1 LISQVFTS
9 FVLSISLVF
18 IGKKKLNTFN
28 NLNLLP
34 LILLIYL
41 FVSKTVFKDIVLNIF
56 KFLNLGFSF
65 DIFLVFSVISLI
77 YLVIIFEIN
86 FLIKAPKKLNTLYY
100 SFLFFVIF
108 FFYLEK
114 FYDHNY
120 SAEKTSFLSVNIY
133 FLTFFLLSAL
143 FSKNY
148 KFSKNLDLVSKL
160 VFLFIFINLATQTG
174 FLNDLGDFDNGRY
187 MNEVSAIFLGSKL
200 HVEFFNFSGVF
211 APYVF
216 RFFDPSAINFLINFR
231 IFLRISLI
239 VFSLLIGLL
248 LLNKSSSKKIDYF
261 YPFLISIFFL
271 NSYLTLRSFSKI
283 FTFLLI
289 LIMYLLFCNKFSHLT
304 LYFLSLF
311 SIIYFIELP
320 TLAVFI
326 IISILICLYSDFYL
340 KTSLIYLIFSCINI
354 AFYLQ
359 ISSVSFSDILLV
371 PLSLGNNAI
380 PLTFRDMPFFGP
392 FDSHILI
399 FCLLIPHIFEKKDKK
414 LKFVLLAGLSFTV
427 YYSNNSDSGHLLFTS
442 MLLLTLLISCFYNSK
457 IRHKPGILFSLALG
471 LLTIG
476 SSLQILPNP
485 NFNFFSKSEYVAEAD
500 YNQGNIKLSEFSNL
514 NNFINTL
521 NIDKENFG
529 VLAPNSHIAE
539 YLFGLK
545 TPDILS
551 WPEELAF
558 DEKIYIQFCDNFM
571 REKYKNLAAKEYYF
585 HYYVPGFEGR
595 DVLATNYQFF
605 NICGNEYQLF
615 DNLEIEN
622 DKWIFLEAGLK

>member
-1 LISQVFTS
+1 MISQVVTS

-41 FVSKTVFKDIVLNIF
+41 FVSKVVFKDIVLKIF

-100 SFLFFVIF
+100 LFLFFVIF

-133 FLTFFLLSAL
+133 FLTFLLLSAL
-143 FSKNY
+143 FTKND
-148 KFSKNLDLVSKL
+148 KISKNLDLVSKL
-160 VFLFIFINLATQTG
+160 VFLIIFVNLVTQTG

-211 APYVF
+211 APYIF
-216 RFFDPSAINFLINFR
+216 RFFDPTEINFLINFR

-271 NSYLTLRSFSKI
+271 NSHLTLRSFSKI

-289 LIMYLLFCNKFSHLT
+289 LIVYLLFCNKFSYLI

-326 IISILICLYSDFYL
+326 IISILICLYKDFSV
-340 KTSLIYLIFSCINI
+340 KTSLIYLIFSCFNM
-354 AFYLQ
+354 ALYLQ
-359 ISSVSFSDILLV
+359 ISNVSFSEILLV

-380 PLTFRDMPFFGP
+380 PLTFRNMPFLGP
-392 FDSHILI
+392 FDAHVII
-399 FCLLIPHIFEKKDKK
+399 FCLLIPYIFEKNDKK
-414 LKFVLLAGLSFTV
+414 LKFVLLTGLSFTV
-427 YYSNNSDSGHLLFTS
+427 YYSHNSDSGHLLFTS
-442 MLLLTLLISCFYNSK
+442 MLLMTLLISSFYNSE
-457 IRHKPGILFSLALG
+457 IRHKPGSLFLLALG
-471 LLTIG
+471 LLTI
-476 SSLQILPNP
+476 SPSLQILPNV
-485 NFNFFSKSEYVAEAD
+485 NSNFFSESEYTAEAD
-500 YNQGNIKLSEFSNL
+500 YDQGNIKLSEFSNL
-514 NNFINTL
+514 NKFINTL
-521 NIDKENFG
+521 NIDKNNLG
-529 VLAPNSHIAE
+529 VLAPNSHTAE
-539 YLFGLK
+539 YLFEIK

-558 DEKIYIQFCDNFM
+558 DEKIYKKFCDNFID
-571 REKYKNLAAKEYYF
+571 EGYKTLAVKEYYF
-585 HYYVPGFEGR
+585 HYYVPGFESR
-595 DVLATNYQFF
+595 DVLITNYQFF
-605 NICGNEYQLF
+605 KICGVEYQLI

-622 DKWIFLEAGLK
+622 ENWLLLQAD